1 MEIIYYKPP
10 RPSRRLP
17 LRGGTL
23 YYLHTANHQPL
34 TTTCH
39 ICHYPSKIA
48 LMVFLS
54 ALCSMVATALFA
66 QLAQAASPLSTITV
80 TAFSQATE
88 TPSSDDGSRSVR
100 MGLKTVRYRARVAY
114 DGTGFNGYG
123 RSMNLICASLHLF
136 YDYLIPN
143 LSFK

>member
-1 MEIIYYKPP
+1 
-10 RPSRRLP
+10 
-17 LRGGTL
+17 
-23 YYLHTANHQPL
+23 
-34 TTTCH
+34 
-39 ICHYPSKIA
+39 
-48 LMVFLS
+48 
-54 ALCSMVATALFA
+54 MVATALFA

-123 RSMNLICASLHLF
+123 RSTNLICASLHLF